1 MNDSSILVAIILDR
15 MGLERWQVR
24 MQQLIVCKPDSG
36 RILTI
41 LERVFLPADGKQILD
56 EAGVIWTWSR
66 TAWESLERTWI
77 KILLEEVNRIPQENV
92 TILGDY
98 EELM

>member
-1 MNDSSILVAIILDR
+1 MDSSVLVAIILDR
-15 MGLERWQVR
+15 MGLERWKMRIHNLV
-24 MQQLIVCKPDSG
+24 VFKADSG
-36 RILTI
+36 KVLTI
-41 LERVFLPADGKQILD
+41 LERVFEPAEGKEMLDGS
-56 EAGVIWTWSR
+56 GVIWTWSR

-98 EELM
+98 KELM